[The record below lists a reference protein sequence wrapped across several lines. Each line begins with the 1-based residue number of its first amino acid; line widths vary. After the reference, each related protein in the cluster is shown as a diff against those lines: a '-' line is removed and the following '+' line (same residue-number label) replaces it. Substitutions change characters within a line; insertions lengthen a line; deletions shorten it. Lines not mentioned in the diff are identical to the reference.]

1 MTRFWCGVISRDHI
15 QRGLAGGFCQ
25 VCHGRRAPLARM
37 TVGDGIVLYSPTI
50 QFRGTARCQRFSA
63 IGKVQDKMPYQFQM
77 TQDFVPFRRDV
88 RYFDAREADIHP
100 LLDRLEFT
108 RGNPNWGYKLRLGHF
123 ELSKSDFRTIAQA
136 MLPTPG
142 RRNSVGRKRPTT
154 AARLARTN
162 RSAGNM
168 ERRKIVVTGLGVLA
182 SNGTGVK
189 QFWRNSTEGV
199 NGVTPHAGRPQHG
212 FASRVY
218 GMVKD
223 FDPFAHGLPSRIA
236 ARGGRHVQFALVA
249 SSMAVE
255 DAGIDISTL
264 DADRF
269 GVTISTAIAD
279 AGSMERD
286 LLFLSDDGR
295 SPVDAARAEARF
307 ADSLDFGRAGCET
320 ARRFGARGPVTTLS
334 TGCTAGLDALG
345 FALDEIREGR
355 AEVMLAGASEAPL
368 CPLAI
373 ASFEALAALD
383 AKLCGSSGSLDAL
396 LRRSRRLCYCRRMRD
411 AAA

>member
-1 MTRFWCGVISRDHI
+1 
-15 QRGLAGGFCQ
+15 
-25 VCHGRRAPLARM
+25 
-37 TVGDGIVLYSPTI
+37 
-50 QFRGTARCQRFSA
+50 
-63 IGKVQDKMPYQFQM
+63 
-77 TQDFVPFRRDV
+77 
-88 RYFDAREADIHP
+88 
-100 LLDRLEFT
+100 
-108 RGNPNWGYKLRLGHF
+108 
-123 ELSKSDFRTIAQA
+123 
-136 MLPTPG
+136 
-142 RRNSVGRKRPTT
+142 
-154 AARLARTN
+154 
-162 RSAGNM
+162 M

-223 FDPFAHGLPSRIA
+223 SDPFAHGLPSRIA

-307 ADSLDFGRAGCET
+307 ADSLISV
-320 ARRFGARGPVTTLS
+320 ARVARLPGFSRARGPVTTLS

-373 ASFEALAALD
+373 ASFEALGALSTRSCAVIQRKPRRPSPPIATALLLPKDGGMLLLESEEHAAARCARVYAELAGFASVSNAYHMTDLAREGTALARCISLALD
-383 AKLCGSSGSLDAL
+383 DACCDPDEIDHVAAHGSSTPQNDINETAAIKCVFGARAKRIPVNSLKSMTGHAL
-396 LRRSRRLCYCRRMRD
+396 
-411 AAA
+411 AAANAIEAVAVCLEIHNGLIHPTINYRRPDEECDLDYIPNAARPARIAAWR